1 MRVEVIVN
9 PTAGGP
15 AVREAEALMD
25 ILRRQGIFVRLR
37 GTRFRGH
44 AQGLAAEAASQNVDR
59 LVVAGGDGTINEV
72 INGLA
77 GATTPLAIIPAGT
90 ANVLAQELAWP
101 RRVDRIAAAVL
112 AGKTRRVS
120 LGAVNDRRFALMASI
135 GLDAEVV
142 ARINPKLKRRFG
154 KLAYAASALRQLLV
168 RRPQLFDVEIDGRT
182 ERVAAAIAAKA
193 RHYGGAFVVAPQAR
207 LDRPVFQLVLARDP
221 GRLAHLRY
229 AVALGRG
236 GLHRAT
242 GIEIREASKLRFVG
256 PVGMPV
262 QADGDAVGAM
272 PATIE
277 ILPDALTLIDASA
290 GGVV

>member
-15 AVREAEALMD
+15 AIREAEALME
-25 ILRRQGIFVRLR
+25 ILHGQGILVRLR

-101 RRVDRIAAAVL
+101 RRIDRIAEAVL

-120 LGAVNDRRFALMASI
+120 LGSVNGRRFALMASI

-154 KLAYAASALRQLLV
+154 KLAYAATTLGRLLV
-168 RRPQLFDVEIDGRT
+168 RRPQLFEIEIDGRT

-193 RHYGGAFVVAPQAR
+193 RHYGGAFVIAPQAS

-229 AVALGRG
+229 AMALGAG
-236 GLHRAT
+236 GLQRAS
-242 GIEIREASKLRFVG
+242 GIEIREVTKVTFVG

-262 QADGDAVGAM
+262 QADGDGVAVM

-277 ILPDALTLIDASA
+277 VLPDALTLIVANASRA
-290 GGVV
+290 A